1 MKENTKVKMEN
12 EVKIQSY
19 KKDIARIYTL
29 MGNKD
34 KEQNL
39 GKVLNWLEF
48 KLSEHKIFKA
58 KSEKLELPIHNQV
71 ITEVSEPEFL
81 ETLELNSKLTEK
93 SARDDL
99 IIFSLK
105 QVIIQNNLD
114 RSNLFKKIEQEV
126 DKNLTKKELIK
137 RINSLV
143 ES

>member
-114 RSNLFKKIEQEV
+114 GSNLFKKIEQEV

>member
-48 KLSEHKIFKA
+48 KLS
-58 KSEKLELPIHNQV
+58 
-71 ITEVSEPEFL
+71 FL
-81 ETLELNSKLTEK
+81 KLT
-93 SARDDL
+93 SRC
-99 IIFSLK
+99 
-105 QVIIQNNLD
+105 
-114 RSNLFKKIEQEV
+114 R
-126 DKNLTKKELIK
+126 
-137 RINSLV
+137 
-143 ES
+143 